1 MNWHRKLSN
10 LTTTLSRVTTDIKV
24 ALYDAFLEADRMMRP
39 KVEAMDDFSGSTA
52 VVAVVTPTHVVVAN
66 SGDSRAVVG
75 TGKVG
80 SSGFNFP
87 SRLTHCCW
95 SSP

>member
-1 MNWHRKLSN
+1 
-10 LTTTLSRVTTDIKV
+10 
-24 ALYDAFLEADRMMRP
+24 MMRP

-75 TGKVG
+75 TGKVKG
-80 SSGFNFP
+80 TP
-87 SRLTHCCW
+87 SPFGQLFSPTMRILVLACRLRLVSVTTIV
-95 SSP
+95 